1 MFSRFSTSG
10 AGRLI
15 NLIMGCSME
24 MSKRSISAVIDVF
37 FMRFLTVILYCVTVS
52 ISHLVCNRTVYY
64 AAGRFRRRAV
74 YLIVLYVVVMLCI
87 HFLYFFLSERA
98 GASVGKKLIRYEP
111 GYGKAENRQ
120 AALVA
125 LCKTGAC
132 VLYIVTVPYFLFTGK
147 MPYDKT
153 RRGNVGV
160 INQEEDNA

>member
-15 NLIMGCSME
+15 NSIMGCSMGTSE
-24 MSKRSISAVIDVF
+24 RSFSAVVDVF
-37 FMRFLTVILYCVTVS
+37 VMRFMTVIMYCVTVS

-64 AAGRFRRRAV
+64 AAERFRRRAV
-74 YLIVLYVVVMLCI
+74 YLVVLYIVVMLCV
-87 HFLYFFLSERA
+87 HFLYFFLGERT
-98 GASVGKKLIRYEP
+98 GASVGKKLVRYES
-111 GYGKAENRQ
+111 GYGKAETRQ

-147 MPYDKT
+147 MPYDKI
-153 RRGNVGV
+153 RREDEGV
-160 INQEEDNA
+160 INREDDNA